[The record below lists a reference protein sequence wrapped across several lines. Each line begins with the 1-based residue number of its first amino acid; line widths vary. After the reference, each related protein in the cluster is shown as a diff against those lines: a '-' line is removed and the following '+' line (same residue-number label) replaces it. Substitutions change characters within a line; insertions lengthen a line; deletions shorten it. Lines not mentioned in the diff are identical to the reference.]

1 MLTAPLR
8 CGMSSRAA
16 PVLMDNLTAIWR
28 RVLRRSR
35 VEAHENFFD
44 LGGDPAAA
52 AELFQQISALAGRE
66 IPPAFIYQFPTPAAM
81 ARLLEQ
87 AEGFRVQPLVLLKPG
102 GNSAPV
108 YLIHGLGGSVLEFFH
123 LIKHL
128 QTVGSVYGTQLR
140 GCGGVEEPLDSV
152 EAMTSYHLNAIRSVQ
167 PHGPYTLVG
176 YSFGGLEALE
186 LARQL
191 KRHGEKLALVVMV
204 DSYLHPRQLPRRE
217 QVRWLSQRV
226 SKLFSTIA
234 RPKSYKPR
242 AWGSRHLKVR
252 GVASEAENLKGQHGV
267 RRALPSSPFAKR
279 VQDCAHVAW
288 KSYRPGF
295 YEGNVRFIKAAIDSS
310 FPRNPAAVWGRLI
323 DDFTMEVAPGNHLDM
338 LTTYSSDLAALLSQ
352 FLNESTG

>member
-1 MLTAPLR
+1 
-8 CGMSSRAA
+8 MSSQAA

-35 VEAHENFFD
+35 IEAHENFFD

-66 IPPAFIYQFPTPAAM
+66 IPPAFIYQFPTLAAM

-102 GNSAPV
+102 GDSAPV

-128 QTVGSVYGTQLR
+128 QTGGPVYGTQLR
-140 GCGGVEEPLDSV
+140 GSDGVEDPLGSV
-152 EAMTSYHLNAIRSVQ
+152 EAMASYHLNAIRSVQ

-191 KRHGEKLALVVMV
+191 RRYGEKLALVVMV
-204 DSYLHPRQLPRRE
+204 DSYLHLRQLPRRE
-217 QVRWLSQRV
+217 QVRWISRRV

-234 RPKSYKPR
+234 RPRSYVR
-242 AWGSRHLKVR
+242 RVWGSRHLKVR
-252 GVASEAENLKGQHGV
+252 GVASEAEDLKGQHGV
-267 RRALPSSPFAKR
+267 RSALPSRPGAKH
-279 VQDCAHVAW
+279 VQDCAHGAW

-295 YEGNVRFIKAAIDSS
+295 YEGNVRFIKAAVDSA
-310 FPRNPAAVWGRLI
+310 FPRDPAAVWGSLI
-323 DDFTMEVAPGNHLDM
+323 GDFKMKVAPGDHLEM
-338 LTTYSSDLAALLSQ
+338 LTTYSGNLAALLSQ
-352 FLNESTG
+352 YLNESTG